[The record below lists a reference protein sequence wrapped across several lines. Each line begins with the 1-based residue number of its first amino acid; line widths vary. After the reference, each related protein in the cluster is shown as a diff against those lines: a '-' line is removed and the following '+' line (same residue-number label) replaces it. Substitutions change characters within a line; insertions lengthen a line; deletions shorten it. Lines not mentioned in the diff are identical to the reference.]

1 LIFHFTASS
10 YGIGIETISFI
21 FVGGVIGKEKV
32 LLGGGW
38 QVLRRGRVEASL
50 MTPINS
56 FVDAAHTNEPS
67 DQRSED
73 LKEPKASSQLKY
85 TSRNIYSKEF
95 ILLRQII
102 CKDHQTSPK
111 RFYIS

>member
-32 LLGGGW
+32 LLGGDW
-38 QVLRRGRVEASL
+38 QVLWRGRVEASL

-73 LKEPKASSQLKY
+73 LKEPEASSP
-85 TSRNIYSKEF
+85 TSVHIKKS
-95 ILLRQII
+95 LLEGI
-102 CKDHQTSPK
+102 HTSQTDNM
-111 RFYIS
+111 